1 MSLWLLDTLTLIVA
15 NGRRRQIRPVL
26 ASVRSNSDGL
36 VGECGTA
43 SVVDDDSASSSGVV
57 AIR

>member
-43 SVVDDDSASSSGVV
+43 SVVDDDLGG
-57 AIR
+57 RRH